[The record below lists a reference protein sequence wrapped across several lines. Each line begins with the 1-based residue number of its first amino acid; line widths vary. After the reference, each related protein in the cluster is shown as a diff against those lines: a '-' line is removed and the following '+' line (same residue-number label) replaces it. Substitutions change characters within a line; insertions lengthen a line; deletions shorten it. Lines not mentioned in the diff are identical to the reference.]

1 MSRLKRSVAALLC
14 LLLVGICAFAGEID
28 PDRACSLTVRCRYK
42 VEGVVYSLW
51 RVADVDED
59 VQFTLT
65 SDFRKSRA
73 KVNDL
78 SEDGWQEAAEVLAR
92 WAEKKDIPRTTS
104 GLPTGTARPASAG
117 WKPACTWSSATAT
130 PTRTRP
136 MSRTPS
142 SSRCPPAAMRRKRGN
157 MTW

>member
-28 PDRACSLTVRCRYK
+28 PDRACTLTVRCRYK

-73 KVNDL
+73 KINDL

-92 WAEKKDIPRTTS
+92 WAEKKDIPADNSRATVPVGS
-104 GLPTGTARPASAG
+104 PGRRGLLPQAGDRPVPG
-117 WKPACTWSSATAT
+117 H
-130 PTRTRP
+130 
-136 MSRTPS
+136 
-142 SSRCPPAAMRRKRGN
+142 RRRLHLPGPGL
-157 MTW
+157 